1 MTKSLSG
8 KQQRQLALGILGVIS
23 LLLAALIVLPIWSI
37 NASYEARIDQLQTR
51 LERLRSNAEADE
63 ALRPRYEQLVRSQTT
78 TGHHLKSS
86 AEAVAAAELQ
96 RIVKSILS
104 RNSTQVLSTQI
115 LPAAEEQDF
124 VRVALKIRL
133 RGPIEGIVQ
142 SLYDI
147 EANPTFLFLD
157 KVSIRSNA
165 RRRLR
170 GGNQVNQFDN
180 EFELIAYM
188 PKPL

>member
-1 MTKSLSG
+1 M
-8 KQQRQLALGILGVIS
+8 A
-23 LLLAALIVLPIWSI
+23 
-37 NASYEARIDQLQTR
+37 
-51 LERLRSNAEADE
+51 
-63 ALRPRYEQLVRSQTT
+63 
-78 TGHHLKSS
+78 
-86 AEAVAAAELQ
+86 
-96 RIVKSILS
+96 
-104 RNSTQVLSTQI
+104 LSTQI